1 MQTFHN
7 NEKKYRVTTKKLF
20 DAIIRL
26 NQEQQTQV
34 LIYVDELLF
43 KQHSLTINK
52 RKSDRKL
59 CDISINYASK
69 NRIYSDKIT
78 DISKNGLFIETKGY
92 LKIGEEVALCFNL
105 PGYDRPF
112 KFKGKI
118 VRSNQRGYGIEYKE
132 IKPYIAEMLA
142 SLINRIIE

>member
-1 MQTFHN
+1 MQTFYN
-7 NEKKYRVTTKKLF
+7 NENKYRVTTKKLF

-34 LIYVDELLF
+34 LIYVDELLLR
-43 KQHSLTINK
+43 KHSIANNQ

-78 DISKNGLFIETKGY
+78 DISKNGLFIETKID
-92 LKIGEEVALCFNL
+92 LKVGEEVALCFNL
-105 PGYDRPF
+105 PGYNRPF

-118 VRSNQRGYGIEYKE
+118 VRSNQRGYGVEYNE
-132 IKPYIAEMLA
+132 IKPYIVEMLA
-142 SLINRIIE
+142 ALLEKIK